1 MRMHLQAGDLS
12 FLMHPGVALGLTEFD
27 LGAGRLEYMG
37 CQSVADYTA
46 IQKSELLPPMV
57 LWINLTNIM

>member
-37 CQSVADYTA
+37 CQSGAER
-46 IQKSELLPPMV
+46 IKSNNSEL
-57 LWINLTNIM
+57 WSFH